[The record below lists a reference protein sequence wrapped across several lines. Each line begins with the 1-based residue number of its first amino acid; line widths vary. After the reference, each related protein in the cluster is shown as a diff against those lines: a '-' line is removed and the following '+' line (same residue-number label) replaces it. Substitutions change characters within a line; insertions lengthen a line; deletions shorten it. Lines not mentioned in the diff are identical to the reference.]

1 MRRVLGLTLT
11 GLGAFFIVLG
21 LLLRFYLPG
30 QVIKFPLNEYVV
42 TTLDRPQ
49 HHLLQPEAGEG
60 ADRGRREGHQHGR
73 G

>member
-11 GLGAFFIVLG
+11 GLGAFFLALA

-42 TTLDRPQ
+42 STLDRP
-49 HHLLQPEAGEG
+49 
-60 ADRGRREGHQHGR
+60 
-73 G
+73 